1 MSISAFAMR
10 NIIGKKLSV
19 AITPTEVVEE
29 IVSLKKDIMKLIDK
43 TDELE
48 QKVTNLNFKLSTK
61 EDKEWNG

>member
-48 QKVTNLNFKLSTK
+48 QKITNLNFKLSTK
-61 EDKEWNG
+61 EDK

>member
-10 NIIGKKLSV
+10 NIIGKKLPV

-29 IVSLKKDIMKLIDK
+29 IVNLKKDIMKLIDK

-61 EDKEWNG
+61 EDKGWNG

>member
-10 NIIGKKLSV
+10 NIIGKKLLV
-19 AITPTEVVEE
+19 AITPDEVVEE
-29 IVSLKKDIMKLIDK
+29 IVNLKKDIMKLIDK

-48 QKVTNLNFKLSTK
+48 QKITNLNFKLSTK

>member
-1 MSISAFAMR
+1 MSISAFTMR

-29 IVSLKKDIMKLIDK
+29 IVNLKKDIMKLIDK
-43 TDELE
+43 TDELD

>member
-29 IVSLKKDIMKLIDK
+29 IVNLKKDIMKLIDR
-43 TDELE
+43 L
-48 QKVTNLNFKLSTK
+48 TNWSRK
-61 EDKEWNG
+61 

>member
-1 MSISAFAMR
+1 MSISAFTMR

-29 IVSLKKDIMKLIDK
+29 IVNLKKDIMKLIDK

>member
-10 NIIGKKLSV
+10 NIIGKKLQV
-19 AITPTEVVEE
+19 AITPDEVVEE
-29 IVSLKKDIMKLIDK
+29 IVNLKKDIMKLIDK

-48 QKVTNLNFKLSTK
+48 QKITNLNFKLSTK

>member
-1 MSISAFAMR
+1 MSISAFTMR

-29 IVSLKKDIMKLIDK
+29 IVNLKKDIMKLIDK
-43 TDELE
+43 TDELD
-48 QKVTNLNFKLSTK
+48 QKITNLNFKLSTK